1 MNKKLVYLIVG
12 VVVAAGALL
21 LVLNRAYSPQT
32 SLPGPQQA
40 APRAQIPAAVPT
52 IVKAVVSRTI
62 DAKGNA
68 TGETATFNAKT
79 DKIVYVVL
87 TLQNV
92 TAKTKLSY
100 TRYLDGKYIDSK
112 VAQPSKDG
120 ITTFYFTF
128 EKGIGDYPKGT
139 YTVKLYVNGSRT
151 TSVTY
156 VFK

>member
-1 MNKKLVYLIVG
+1 MNKKVAYLIVG
-12 VVVAAGALL
+12 IVVVVGALL
-21 LVLNRAYSPQT
+21 LFLNRAPSPQT
-32 SLPGPQQA
+32 SLPAPQ
-40 APRAQIPAAVPT
+40 AQTSTPAVPT
-52 IVKAVVSRTI
+52 IVKAVASRSV

-87 TLQNV
+87 ALQNV

-100 TRYLDGKYIDSK
+100 TRYLNGKYIDSK

-120 ITTFYFTF
+120 VTSFYFTF

-139 YTVKLYVNGSRT
+139 YTVKLYVDGRHA

-156 VFK
+156 TFK

>member
-1 MNKKLVYLIVG
+1 MNKKIIYLVVGIVVIVG
-12 VVVAAGALL
+12 ALF
-21 LVLNRAYSPQT
+21 LVLNRAPSLQT
-32 SLPGPQQA
+32 SLP
-40 APRAQIPAAVPT
+40 APPSGAPT
-52 IVKAVVSRTI
+52 IVKAVVSRSI

-68 TGETATFNAKT
+68 TGETTTFNTKT

-92 TAKTKLSY
+92 TTKMKLSY
-100 TRYLDGKYIDSK
+100 ARYFNGKYIDSK

-120 ITTFYFTF
+120 VTNFYFTF

-139 YTVKLYVNGSRT
+139 YTVKLYVDGRRA

-156 VFK
+156 TFK